1 MNFTSIDRGRE
12 GDRFGGGV
20 GLLMLL
26 IVVLFVVV
34 RCFVLRRVAPV
45 SRILLSF
52 RELWAATWRWVVVAG
67 VLLPMRSFV
76 VRRLAGSTR

>member
-1 MNFTSIDRGRE
+1 MNFASIERGCDR
-12 GDRFGGGV
+12 DRFGNDV
-20 GLLMLL
+20 DLFISSLL
-26 IVVLFVVV
+26 VLFVVV
-34 RCFVLRRVAPV
+34 LHRNAPASRVLP
-45 SRILLSF
+45 LF